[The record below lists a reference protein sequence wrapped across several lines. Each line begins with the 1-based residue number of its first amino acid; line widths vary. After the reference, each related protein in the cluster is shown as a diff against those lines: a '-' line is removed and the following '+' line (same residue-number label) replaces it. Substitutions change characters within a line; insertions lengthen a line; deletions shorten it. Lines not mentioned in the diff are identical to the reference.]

1 MEIKVQK
8 LSYKDLKDLTFTIE
22 NKQITGITG
31 SGKSSLLKL
40 LNGIVQGKGIIKY
53 NNERKTLKLS
63 LIHI

>member
-22 NKQITGITG
+22 DKQITGITG

-40 LNGIVQGKGIIKY
+40 LNGLVHGKGINK
-53 NNERKTLKLS
+53 
-63 LIHI
+63 

>member
-22 NKQITGITG
+22 DKQITGITG

-40 LNGIVQGKGIIKY
+40 IKA
-53 NNERKTLKLS
+53 RKNHKLRKI
-63 LIHI
+63 LT

>member
-40 LNGIVQGKGIIKY
+40 LNGIVQGKESKSY
-53 NNERKTLKLS
+53 KNN
-63 LIHI
+63 I